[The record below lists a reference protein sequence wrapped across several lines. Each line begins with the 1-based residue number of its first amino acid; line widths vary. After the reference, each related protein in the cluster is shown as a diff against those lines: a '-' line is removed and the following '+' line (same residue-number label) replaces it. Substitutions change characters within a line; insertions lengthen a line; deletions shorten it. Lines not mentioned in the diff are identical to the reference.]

1 MKKNVYSLVLSE
13 DVIAAVDRLAYQHS
27 TNRSNM
33 INEILA
39 EYVSYVTPEK
49 RMQQILKQVESL
61 LNGQDTFQVMLGNSS
76 DTMLSLRSALAYKYN
91 PTVRYSVEL
100 YRNGPVNGSASGAA
114 NGSAKDSVRG
124 SAKLTGAAGDPA
136 VGVLKVSLRTQNANL
151 IVTMQRFYDLWIR
164 LEQHYLGAGS
174 AGGSKGAGN
183 IAGTGGGRSYTIEGG
198 RMTRELRPARAAS
211 TGADVAGANS
221 TRGAGSAGYTMTEQT
236 LGQAIARYVQ
246 VLDQCMKVYFYNLE
260 NPNGALREMEAQYVA
275 YLQSGEII

>member
-33 INEILA
+33 INQILA

-49 RMQQILKQVESL
+49 RMQQILKQVEAL

-76 DTMLSLRSALAYKYN
+76 DSMLSLRSALSYKYN

-100 YRNGPVNGSASGAA
+100 YRNGSASGLA
-114 NGSAKDSVRG
+114 
-124 SAKLTGAAGDPA
+124 TPAGMADNPA

-151 IVTMQRFYDLWIR
+151 ILTMQRFYELWIR

-174 AGGSKGAGN
+174 ASSA
-183 IAGTGGGRSYTIEGG
+183 GGRSYTVEGG
-198 RMTRELRPARAAS
+198 RMTRELRPARAPS
-211 TGADVAGANS
+211 
-221 TRGAGSAGYTMTEQT
+221 AGSAGATITEQT

-246 VLDQCMKVYFYNLE
+246 TLDQCMKVYFYNLE
-260 NPNGALREMEAQYVA
+260 NPGGAIREMENRYAT
-275 YLQSGEII
+275 YLQSGETI